1 MVPISDKHVVFSINQ
16 CHLNININHTFV
28 VVRVFVT
35 VPVRNYKICQDLAIM
50 TLPLINSNILW
61 CHRSS
66 GCETCKSL
74 CWLSSYGS
82 ELIQNLS
89 VNQLHF
95 SIFSDF
101 LIWNL
106 RKTIHQG
113 CHLPYFLE
121 FSRTQNRIQIF
132 HLLLEECPSF
142 LNQTLLPEK
151 KKEYHLST
159 SNFYIYWQGLKS
171 CINSACTWTPTVAT
185 G

>member
-1 MVPISDKHVVFSINQ
+1 M
-16 CHLNININHTFV
+16 LLININHTFV
-28 VVRVFVT
+28 FVRVFVT
-35 VPVRNYKICQDLAIM
+35 IPVRNYMICQDLAIM

-61 CHRSS
+61 CYRSS

-74 CWLSSYGS
+74 CCLSSYSS

-101 LIWNL
+101 LIWNS

-151 KKEYHLST
+151 RKES
-159 SNFYIYWQGLKS
+159 SSIYLQLLHILAG
-171 CINSACTWTPTVAT
+171 VEV
-185 G
+185 

>member
-1 MVPISDKHVVFSINQ
+1 
-16 CHLNININHTFV
+16 
-28 VVRVFVT
+28 
-35 VPVRNYKICQDLAIM
+35 M

-74 CWLSSYGS
+74 CWLSSYSS

-89 VNQLHF
+89 VYQLHF

-151 KKEYHLST
+151 KKRVS
-159 SNFYIYWQGLKS
+159 SIYFQLLHILAGVEVLHEFSVYLDTNCCYWLNYRYFFITQNETNG
-171 CINSACTWTPTVAT
+171 A
-185 G
+185 

>member
-1 MVPISDKHVVFSINQ
+1 M
-16 CHLNININHTFV
+16 
-28 VVRVFVT
+28 RVFVT
-35 VPVRNYKICQDLAIM
+35 VSVRKYKICQDLAIM

-151 KKEYHLST
+151 KKKSIIYLLPTST
-159 SNFYIYWQGLKS
+159 YIGRGYVEVLHEFSMYLDTNCCYWLKYR
-171 CINSACTWTPTVAT
+171 
-185 G
+185 

>member
-1 MVPISDKHVVFSINQ
+1 MVLQVF
-16 CHLNININHTFV
+16 
-28 VVRVFVT
+28 RM
-35 VPVRNYKICQDLAIM
+35 RNMQDF
-50 TLPLINSNILW
+50 
-61 CHRSS
+61 
-66 GCETCKSL
+66 
-74 CWLSSYGS
+74 WLSSYGS
-82 ELIQNLS
+82 ELIQNLF

-151 KKEYHLST
+151 KKKEYHLST
-159 SNFYIYWQGLKS
+159 SNFYIYWQGLRWS
-171 CINSACTWTPTVAT
+171 LVWIQRVLGHQLLLLAELQIMQILCDCIFL
-185 G
+185 